1 MSSASPLRM
10 AHTGVMSAR
19 AIHLPRER
27 LASFLRARVAGPD
40 AAERAWRI
48 WGAPGNRRFAP
59 EDVIWRVNLDPA
71 MYPGGVCAL
80 FLQSLHPG
88 PMAAVAQHDNYQ
100 SDPWGRLQRISN
112 HIAVT
117 TYAPLPD
124 VEAQFALVRAVHERV
139 RGTDEFGNPY
149 WAGDPDLLRWVHDA
163 ETWSFLTAYQRWGRG
178 RLSAVEADR
187 YVAQSAE
194 GGAMLGA
201 TGLPNSVDELHAQ
214 LEAFRPSLAC
224 TPDALEV
231 VDYLTHRAP
240 LPAIARP
247 GYRLVIEGGKALL
260 PPWAREMLGLPGGR
274 RAVALQGAAGR
285 TATSLV
291 GWALVGPDGEHDR
304 PMAPN

>member
-1 MSSASPLRM
+1 MNSAIP
-10 AHTGVMSAR
+10 TGL
-19 AIHLPRER
+19 AIPT
-27 LASFLRARVAGPD
+27 
-40 AAERAWRI
+40 
-48 WGAPGNRRFAP
+48 
-59 EDVIWRVNLDPA
+59 
-71 MYPGGVCAL
+71 CC
-80 FLQSLHPG
+80 
-88 PMAAVAQHDNYQ
+88 
-100 SDPWGRLQRISN
+100 
-112 HIAVT
+112 
-117 TYAPLPD
+117 
-124 VEAQFALVRAVHERV
+124 
-139 RGTDEFGNPY
+139 
-149 WAGDPDLLRWVHDA
+149 WVHDA

-260 PPWAREMLGLPGGR
+260 PPWA
-274 RAVALQGAAGR
+274 VALQGAAGR

>member
-117 TYAPLPD
+117 TYAP
-124 VEAQFALVRAVHERV
+124 VELVERQFALVRRVHDHV
-139 RGTDEFGNPY
+139 QGTDSLGNSY
-149 WAGDPDLLRWVHDA
+149 RANDPDLLRWVHVA
-163 ETWSFLTAYQRWGRG
+163 ETWSFLTAYRRWGAAPISQAR
-178 RLSAVEADR
+178 SAV
-187 YVAQSAE
+187 
-194 GGAMLGA
+194 
-201 TGLPNSVDELHAQ
+201 
-214 LEAFRPSLAC
+214 
-224 TPDALEV
+224 
-231 VDYLTHRAP
+231 RAAP
-240 LPAIARP
+240 V
-247 GYRLVIEGGKALL
+247 YRLRPIRPNVTV
-260 PPWAREMLGLPGGR
+260 PWA
-274 RAVALQGAAGR
+274 
-285 TATSLV
+285 
-291 GWALVGPDGEHDR
+291 
-304 PMAPN
+304 